1 MRAGLFGGSFDPPH
15 IGHIHVAQRALLAVD
30 EVWFLPA
37 AAPPHKI
44 GRSLAPFH
52 HRLQMLKIATQNQP
66 RFKVLDI
73 EAQLPTPSYTIQTVK
88 LLRRLHPDVSFSLVV
103 GTDTLLDLP
112 TWYKA
117 VELLRLVDVVAVER
131 AGYDESRVRE
141 VLESAFGADVCR
153 RLMAGVLRGEVVD
166 VSSTEVR
173 AALMRGENVENLLP
187 DGVADYIKRNG
198 LYGWRRQQ

>member
-37 AAPPHKI
+37 AAPPHKM
-44 GRSLAPFH
+44 GKSLAPFH

-66 RFKVLDI
+66 RFKVVDI
-73 EAQLPTPSYTIQTVK
+73 EAKLPAPSYTLQTAK
-88 LLRRLHPDVSFSLVV
+88 LLRKLHPDVSFSLVV
-103 GTDTLLDLP
+103 GTDTLSDLP
-112 TWYKA
+112 TWFKA
-117 VELLRLVDVVAVER
+117 AELLSLVDVVAVER
-131 AGYDESRVRE
+131 KGYDEGRVRE
-141 VLESAFGADVCR
+141 VLEAAFGTDVCR

-173 AALMRGENVENLLP
+173 AALMRGEDVGNLLLN
-187 DGVADYIKRNG
+187 GVANYIKRNA
-198 LYGWRRQQ
+198 LYGWKRQ